1 MRKGNFC
8 AFFQKGSSSALLQSA
23 CPSSEKACKEGN
35 TMSVDMSLFLQ
46 NVHVALANQQYQH
59 ATFLLD
65 YAITLAEKEIW
76 SPAGSSLDVSM
87 GLHRG
92 RVREAN
98 EDCLFAMSGIFPEAH
113 RSGLYIVCDGMG
125 GHVRGQE
132 AAHLAIQT
140 IVEAL
145 LPQIVVNPPH
155 AQWEH
160 LLVDALQQANR
171 AIYVRNQSLELQ
183 SIAHGVPF
191 NTSQIHHMGTTV
203 TAVLLYDQ
211 TAYVANVGDSR
222 TYLYDQSLSKLTTD
236 HSLVAQL
243 LADGLL
249 QEEDIYVHP
258 QRNQITRA
266 LGAEPSVQIDTFCVS
281 LHGHEILL
289 LCSDGLWEMTR
300 DHTIEAILASSWAN
314 ASAMAHRLV
323 QVANENGGTDNIGC
337 IVVQLQPHTDTSS
350 LETMLIDPVA
360 ALNRLVMPVQ

>member
-1 MRKGNFC
+1 
-8 AFFQKGSSSALLQSA
+8 
-23 CPSSEKACKEGN
+23 
-35 TMSVDMSLFLQ
+35 MSVDMSLFLQ

-65 YAITLAEKEIW
+65 YAITQASKEGW
-76 SPAGSSLDVSM
+76 SSACSSLDVSI

-98 EDCLFAMSGIFPEAH
+98 EDCLFAMSGIFPQAH
-113 RSGLYIVCDGMG
+113 RSGLYVVCDGMG

-145 LPQIVVNPPH
+145 LLQIVANPPH
-155 AQWEH
+155 VQWEH
-160 LLVDALQQANR
+160 LLADALQQANR
-171 AIYVRNQSLELQ
+171 AIYLRNHSLELQ
-183 SIAHGVPF
+183 SIAHAAPV
-191 NTSQIHHMGTTV
+191 NTSQISHMGTTV
-203 TAVLLYDQ
+203 TAVLLCDQ

-222 TYLYDQSLSKLTTD
+222 TYLYDQSLSKITTD

-266 LGAEPSVQIDTFCVS
+266 LGAEPSVQVDTFVVP
-281 LHGHEILL
+281 LHGREILL

-300 DHTIEAILASSWAN
+300 DRTIEAILASSWAN

-323 QVANENGGTDNIGC
+323 QMANENGGADNIGC
-337 IVVQLQPHTDTSS
+337 IVIQLQRQTDTSS
-350 LETMLIDPVA
+350 LETMRIDPVA